1 MNYAR
6 LVPVAALGLS
16 ILSIQPSLAAGSFE
30 CPKSPLEDVSSS
42 SVDALISSGD
52 PLGNVEGM
60 NAAVDSLRAKNVSS
74 GVIID
79 GLVAAYCPTVAGT
92 PDLTDAQKSSQLA
105 SFAARVART
114 VYSLESADEII
125 LDIAFPPQI
134 VNAIDAAAKA
144 AGTAQ
149 EAWIRDAV
157 DAALK

>member
-1 MNYAR
+1 MNLAR
-6 LVPVAALGLS
+6 LVPIAALSLS
-16 ILSIQPSLAAGSFE
+16 ILSVQPSLAAGPFE
-30 CPKSPLEDVSSS
+30 CPKRPLEAVSSP
-42 SVDALISSGD
+42 SVQALVSSGD

-60 NAAVDSLRAKNVSS
+60 NAAVDSLRARDVSA
-74 GVIID
+74 GLIIE

-105 SFAARVART
+105 RFAARIART

-125 LDIAFPPQI
+125 LDVAFPPPI
-134 VNAIDAAAKA
+134 VDGIDAAAKA
-144 AGTAQ
+144 AGTSQ